1 MMMMLQEEPHE
12 GDGIVRGPA
21 AAGMVQ
27 ASSSAFP
34 TGQQSSSPSTS
45 RLVVATAPSQPRS
58 SAGIPP
64 SPNDDPNVP
73 FHLKVT
79 RSTLLFCFCAA
90 VNSANLGYDIG
101 VSTNAGRLVQA
112 SFDLSVVQRE
122 IFVGSMNFW
131 SSTFFL

>member
-1 MMMMLQEEPHE
+1 MMMLQEEPHE

-21 AAGMVQ
+21 AGVA
-27 ASSSAFP
+27 ASSSMLP
-34 TGQQSSSPSTS
+34 GQQSSPSTS

-64 SPNDDPNVP
+64 SPNDDPNLP

-131 SSTFFL
+131 SSTFFW